1 MPERTPDSTTTALAR
16 PPTGEL
22 AGRPTA
28 LEVIAAIP
36 EEEIWLAG
44 LKSDQT
50 RRAYRRDVAHFVETL
65 GIRSFEELRQVTH
78 KHVIAW
84 RRHMTGVDGLQNST
98 VRRRL
103 SALSSLFTHLI
114 ERDPEVHQNPARDVD
129 RPNINRKEG
138 STPSHSQVQPRPLA
152 SW

>member
-1 MPERTPDSTTTALAR
+1 MPERTTDSVTTALAKR
-16 PPTGEL
+16 PSGEL
-22 AGRPTA
+22 AGQPTA

-65 GIRSFEELRQVTH
+65 SIRSFEELREVTH

-84 RRHMTGVDGLQNST
+84 RRQMT
-98 VRRRL
+98 
-103 SALSSLFTHLI
+103 A
-114 ERDPEVHQNPARDVD
+114 
-129 RPNINRKEG
+129 
-138 STPSHSQVQPRPLA
+138 
-152 SW
+152 